1 MLWDNY
7 KQILNECFP
16 FEETFSEEKEEK
28 DTKLVSKIHQS
39 QYIMRARET
48 EITDSRGCI
57 YNNILYPKTG
67 KNLPCFGMDLMG
79 FMEKKVIIVF
89 DFQHPK
95 EHYDFNDPII
105 RGRMGHYLDNTD
117 KDIRFFEPGNHFSRY
132 IFVRK
137 CHMDQVDEYLDDFRT
152 YVEAYRLLLHTY
164 RPEETEY
171 SEYRDFDTYMRKL
184 DPVEGYLS
192 GKFGKEYAKL
202 YVENFLFPNHGD

>member
-1 MLWDNY
+1 MLWNNY
-7 KQILNECFP
+7 KEVLNEYFDL
-16 FEETFSEEKEEK
+16 EETFSEIKEEK
-28 DTKLVSKIHQS
+28 DTKLVSKLYQS
-39 QYIMRARET
+39 QHIMRSRET
-48 EITDSRGCI
+48 EITDSKGCI

-67 KNLPCFGMDLMG
+67 KNLPCLGMDLMG
-79 FMEKKVIIVF
+79 FMQKKVIIVF

-95 EHYDFNDPII
+95 EHYDFDDPII
-105 RGRMGHYLDNTD
+105 KGTMGHYLDNTD

-137 CHMDQVDEYLDDFRT
+137 CHMDQVDEYLDDFRR

-164 RPEETEY
+164 NPTESNY

-192 GKFGKEYAKL
+192 GKFGKEYAKQ
-202 YVENFLFPNHGD
+202 YVEDFLFPNHS